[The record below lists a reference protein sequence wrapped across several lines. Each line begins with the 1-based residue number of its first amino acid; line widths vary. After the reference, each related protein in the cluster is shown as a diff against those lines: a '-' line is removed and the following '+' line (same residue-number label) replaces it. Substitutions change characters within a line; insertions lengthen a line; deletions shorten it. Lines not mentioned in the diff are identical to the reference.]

1 MDKYEVGNVVY
12 ILDDKTLKIASAV
25 IIEEITRKKI
35 NETETEYTLYFSDD
49 TKKFLSGIEEKV
61 FTDIEK
67 LRQFMID
74 NTKKTIEKLLSNDK
88 SESELLTSKLE
99 LGPKK
104 PEKYVQNSIKDV
116 IMNSDNTKNTNQ
128 QEET

>member
-25 IIEEITRKKI
+25 IVEEITRKKI
-35 NETETEYTLYFSDD
+35 DKTETEYTLHFSDNS
-49 TKKFLSGIEEKV
+49 TKFISDITEQL

-74 NTKKTIEKLLSNDK
+74 NTKKTIEKLLSAAI
-88 SESELLTSKLE
+88 SESEVMTGKLK
-99 LGPKK
+99 LDNK

-116 IMNSDNTKNTNQ
+116 IMNSDNTNKPIQ